1 MLIPV
6 GIWYRATLLYN
17 VKVEMRVCSSHKDAD
32 PSGLSSYFSVAVLSF
47 CKDMTK
53 FILVM

>member
-17 VKVEMRVCSSHKDAD
+17 VKVEMRVCSSHQVRK
-32 PSGLSSYFSVAVLSF
+32 PPSYFSVAVLSF